1 MQLAHPMSV
10 DVYAQKTIAGSK
22 LVVVRVLGGESY
34 WPYGLEKLHV
44 TAVAHGVRL
53 AVLPGDA
60 RPDPGLDRFSTVGPQ
75 DRALLHAY
83 LNEGGPQNAANFL
96 RHCAFLTGKGEAPP
110 EPAPLLKA
118 GLWYPG
124 LGICGAE
131 AVAEKFVPDAPVAAI
146 CFYRA
151 LVQSGG
157 LQPIEAMVGALA
169 KAGMNALPVFVSSL
183 KDPVSVET
191 LRALFSRHSP
201 DIVLNTTGFAVGS
214 LTGAHEGTVLDET
227 GAMVLQVI
235 LSGGTR
241 EAWEAS
247 SQGLATRDLAMNV
260 ALPEVDGR
268 VLSRAVAFKHA
279 GAFDERVQATIVS
292 HRADDER
299 CEFVAGLAAN
309 WARLRRTDP
318 SDRKVAMVL
327 ANYPT
332 ATVGSQT
339 ASASTRLRARSRC

>member
-1 MQLAHPMSV
+1 MP
-10 DVYAQKTIAGSK
+10 QKTIAGSK

-44 TAVAHGVRL
+44 TAVANGVRL
-53 AVLPGDA
+53 AVLPGDD

-96 RHCAFLTGKGEAPP
+96 RYCAFLTGKGEAPP

-131 AVAEKFVPDAPVAAI
+131 AVARKFRAWTHRWRQSVSTGRWCSRAA
-146 CFYRA
+146 
-151 LVQSGG
+151 
-157 LQPIEAMVGALA
+157 LQPIEAMVAALA
-169 KAGMNALPVFVSSL
+169 KAGLNALPVFVSSL
-183 KDPVSVET
+183 KDAVSVET
-191 LRALFSRHSP
+191 VRAVFSRHRP
-201 DIVLNTTGFAVGS
+201 DVVLNTTGFAVGS
-214 LTGAHEGTVLDET
+214 LTGAHEGTVLDEN

-279 GAFDERVQATIVS
+279 GAYDERVQATIVS

-299 CEFVAGLAAN
+299 CEFVARLAAN
-309 WARLRRTDP
+309 WARLGARRSPAIAASRWCWQIT
-318 SDRKVAMVL
+318 
-327 ANYPT
+327 PT
-332 ATVGSQT
+332 ATVALRT
-339 ASASTRLRARSRC
+339 ASASTRRPARSRC